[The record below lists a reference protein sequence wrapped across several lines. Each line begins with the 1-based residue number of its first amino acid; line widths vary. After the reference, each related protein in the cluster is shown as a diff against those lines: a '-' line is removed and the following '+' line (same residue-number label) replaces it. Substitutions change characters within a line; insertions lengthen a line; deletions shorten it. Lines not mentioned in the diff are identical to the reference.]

1 MVRQHVTR
9 KLAAVLAADVAGLH
23 AELVKLQVGY
33 VSAGPSPRPLQ
44 RELRDCSRLLASRSG
59 STSTKL

>member
-23 AELVKLQVGY
+23 AERHRQVN
-33 VSAGPSPRPLQ
+33 S
-44 RELRDCSRLLASRSG
+44 LAPDLGGHRQVNSLAPDLGGRYTARTDKEG
-59 STSTKL
+59 VL